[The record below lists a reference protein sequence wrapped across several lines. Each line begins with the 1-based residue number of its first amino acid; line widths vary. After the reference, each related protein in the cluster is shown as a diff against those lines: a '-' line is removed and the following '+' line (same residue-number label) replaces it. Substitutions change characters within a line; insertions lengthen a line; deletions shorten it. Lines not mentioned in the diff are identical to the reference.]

1 MTFEIIRRL
10 LMSSLYIVMLILTR
24 KEQKRLDKDR
34 PISHLISHLLDV
46 ELWIAALL
54 VLIAIG

>member
-1 MTFEIIRRL
+1 MTFEIIHRL

-34 PISHLISHLLDV
+34 PISRMISHLLDV